1 MYLFTTTITS
11 TWNSKQSVLNGWN
24 HPSETTI
31 YKCLFQVQPVKKNTQ
46 LNLDDISPKPGWL
59 ELVVEHLCH
68 QCHMH
73 HRHEPTLWRWKKQ
86 GKRRSRTPRIV
97 ASLEQFFSKIAP
109 WLRRKETER
118 SGQLLGWTAWVWFAA
133 EVEVTTLF
141 AWRELSTCVEKIN
154 KAWMLHQKESP
165 DGFIRNLYT
174 HFKHV
179 LNQLYNCFL

>member
-1 MYLFTTTITS
+1 MVGIIQVKLPFI
-11 TWNSKQSVLNGWN
+11 NG
-24 HPSETTI
+24 
-31 YKCLFQVQPVKKNTQ
+31 CFRFQVKKNTH
-46 LNLDDISPKPGWL
+46 NLDDISPKPRWL

-73 HRHEPTLWRWKKQ
+73 HRHEPPLWRWKKQ
-86 GKRRSRTPRIV
+86 GKRRSITPRIV
-97 ASLEQFFSKIAP
+97 ALEQLSPNCP

-141 AWRELSTCVEKIN
+141 AWRELSTCVKKIN
-154 KAWMLHQKESP
+154 KAWRLHQKESQ

-174 HFKHV
+174 HFKHF
-179 LNQLYNCFL
+179 LNQPVGW